1 MRRSGQGIR
10 YSQQGPVGVGGD
22 LDVQAAAVSLAGEV
36 VPVTSAVAGGD
47 VGAVQEDE
55 AAADRL
61 AEVGDMQT
69 ECLADQ
75 R

>member
-1 MRRSGQGIR
+1 M
-10 YSQQGPVGVGGD
+10 GVGGD